1 MCKPCSRKIKKAAE
15 FVSELKSS
23 VNVLHPKFQQH
34 LEKVNVSN
42 EKRKLAT
49 PDRSVSPANRK
60 SIRVLSPAN
69 KNATSKSHTN
79 RKCLFPS
86 KNDDDIV
93 CKENDDLTTQNPQ
106 IDSDEVLSKL
116 NVDGLKTCEGRS
128 CLKMKVLLVHPNGN
142 VVTRNPTNE
151 KTVQIIWNLLV
162 EGWTAVANAVFDHS
176 NETFQQ
182 ELRLALQ
189 RKVNKE
195 FQSYCK
201 INTVL
206 QATTPDE
213 LIVSNKL
220 VVTET
225 KVYCPFWNAS
235 ITGAVGVKN
244 SENPTTIPINEIAL
258 ATAVV
263 ARAQNPKMSAVA
275 YRISNLLIHS
285 GATFQDITRL
295 NKLGVCIC
303 PKSTIETQR
312 SMGKHFDAKVLN
324 WKSSIENNKNA
335 ILILNEILE
344 KQTPLLEEDS
354 MDLET
359 EFDLRE
365 VTIKSYKYFNPH
377 VYKKLVAS
385 LISAEEQTLLQVGA
399 LSFSKEALQCQIRS
413 LESKNLPLYK

>member
-1 MCKPCSRKIKKAAE
+1 M
-15 FVSELKSS
+15 
-23 VNVLHPKFQQH
+23 
-34 LEKVNVSN
+34 EKVNVSN

-49 PDRSVSPANRK
+49 PDRGVSPANRK

-86 KNDDDIV
+86 KNEDDIV
-93 CKENDDLTTQNPQ
+93 RKENDDLTTQNPQ
-106 IDSDEVLSKL
+106 TDSDEVLSK
-116 NVDGLKTCEGRS
+116 RS

-142 VVTRNPTNE
+142 IVTRNPTNE
-151 KTVQIIWNLLV
+151 KTVQIIRNLLV
-162 EGWTAVANAVFDHS
+162 GGWTAVANAVFDHS

-213 LIVSNKL
+213 LVAFSNKL

-225 KVYCPFWNAS
+225 KDYCPLWNAS

-244 SENPTTIPINEIAL
+244 SENPTTMPINEIAL

-263 ARAQNPKMSAVA
+263 ARARNPKMSAVA
-275 YRISNLLIHS
+275 NRISNLLIHS

-295 NKLGVCIC
+295 NKLGVCMC
-303 PKSTIETQR
+303 PKSTIEIHR
-312 SMGKHFDAKVLN
+312 SMGKHFDAKVLS
-324 WKSSIENNKNA
+324 WKSSIEDNKNA
-335 ILILNEILE
+335 ILLLNKILE
-344 KQTPLLEEDS
+344 K
-354 MDLET
+354 
-359 EFDLRE
+359 
-365 VTIKSYKYFNPH
+365 
-377 VYKKLVAS
+377 
-385 LISAEEQTLLQVGA
+385 
-399 LSFSKEALQCQIRS
+399 
-413 LESKNLPLYK
+413 